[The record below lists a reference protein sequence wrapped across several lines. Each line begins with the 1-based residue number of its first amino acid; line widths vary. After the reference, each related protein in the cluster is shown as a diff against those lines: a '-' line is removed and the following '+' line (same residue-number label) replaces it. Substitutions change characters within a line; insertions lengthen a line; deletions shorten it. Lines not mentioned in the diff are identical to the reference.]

1 MEENLDAF
9 DFLRLKLNTYPNH
22 LKILRL
28 EAVYIHNDRRYTIV
42 VLTSHKQ
49 TGSTLVVIGFYENAL
64 APKQLSANV
73 DTRGTNLFDPQQ
85 MGATKI

>member
-28 EAVYIHNDRRYTIV
+28 EAVYIHNDQRYTIV
-42 VLTSHKQ
+42 VLTSHNQ
-49 TGSTLVVIGFYENAL
+49 TGSTLVVIVFYENAL

-73 DTRGTNLFDPQQ
+73 DIRGTNLFDPQQ
-85 MGATKI
+85 MEAMKI